1 MHRPKWA
8 LTLVAA
14 ALLLAGLACGFVDDI
29 RSVVETVDEAV
40 KLLQELDNQSA
51 WEHVSDGLDTLA
63 QQTEGYAA
71 TLRLQDGP
79 GDAAGTGFSGALA
92 RDVVVTMQV
101 DAANNALA
109 QIQANGGATQNYY
122 VEARGADARNGAV
135 YRMDGNGQFV
145 CVSDSE
151 EARLLRDGLSG
162 YFDEYGLEA
171 KGIQMLAVAQEVEE
185 DTAIAGRAATHYRLE
200 SRIQEALDILRR
212 FDNAELQQK
221 IDEAGTFTLTG
232 DLYTDEATGALLKLE
247 SVYHNTDHLQR
258 VVMSFE
264 VTQWGGIAPI
274 APPSPGSI
282 AQACP

>member
-135 YRMDGNGQFV
+135 YRMNGNGQFV

-185 DTAIAGRAATHYRLE
+185 DAAIAGRAATHYRLE

-274 APPSPGSI
+274 APPAPGSI

>member
-135 YRMDGNGQFV
+135 YRMNGNGQFV

-185 DTAIAGRAATHYRLE
+185 DAAIAGRAATHYRLE

-274 APPSPGSI
+274 AAPAPESI
-282 AQACP
+282 VQPCP